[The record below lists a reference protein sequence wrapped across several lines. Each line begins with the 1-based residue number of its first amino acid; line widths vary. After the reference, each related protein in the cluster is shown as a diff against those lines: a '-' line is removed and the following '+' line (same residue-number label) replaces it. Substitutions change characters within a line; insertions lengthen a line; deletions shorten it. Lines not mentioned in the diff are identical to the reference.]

1 MPGVGHLHLHGKL
14 LAFSM
19 LWGWHRVWNAKG
31 MARRRVAVLAGA
43 IHLWSGVSPS
53 AQTGPLFRS
62 EAALVRV
69 GVTVRDDR
77 GRLVSGLEADD
88 FSVRDRGVVRPIRQ
102 FVSEPAPVSV
112 AVLFDVSG
120 SMEVASRLQAA
131 RLAATALLGAL
142 EPGKDEAALLA
153 FDSRLHEVAPFT
165 REVRTLNGVLGQMDP
180 FGATSLHDA
189 IAAAAERVAQRTH
202 PRRAVVVLTDGIDT
216 SSRYTPAEVSGQA
229 SAIDVPV
236 YVIALVLP
244 IDDPA
249 SDRATPQA
257 GRTAP
262 ASVGSVAD
270 LARWTGGALRY
281 ASDPLA
287 ARRAAREMVD
297 ELRHQY
303 VLGVD
308 ALDEP
313 GWHPI
318 EVRTATATHTVR
330 ARGGYV
336 QASRP

>member
-1 MPGVGHLHLHGKL
+1 
-14 LAFSM
+14 
-19 LWGWHRVWNAKG
+19 

-43 IHLWSGVSPS
+43 FHLLSGVPAVAQNSP
-53 AQTGPLFRS
+53 QFRS

-69 GVTVRDDR
+69 GVTVRDAR
-77 GRLVSGLEADD
+77 GRLVRGLGLHD
-88 FSVRDRGVVRPIRQ
+88 FVVRDRGVERPVRQ
-102 FVSEPAPVSV
+102 VLSDEAPLSV

-120 SMEVASRLQAA
+120 SMEVASRMQAA

-142 EPGKDEAALLA
+142 EPGRDEAALLA
-153 FDSRLHEVAPFT
+153 FDSRLHDVAPFT
-165 REVRTLNGVLGQMDP
+165 SDVRTLNGVLGQMDP

-189 IAAAAERVAQRTH
+189 IAAAAARVGQRTH
-202 PRRAVVVLTDGIDT
+202 PRRAVMVLTDGVDT

-257 GRTAP
+257 GRAAP

-270 LARWTGGALRY
+270 LARWTGGTLRY

-303 VLGVD
+303 VLGFD
-308 ALDEP
+308 ALDAP

-318 EVRTATATHTVR
+318 EIHTATAAHTVR
-330 ARGGYV
+330 ARGGYF
-336 QASRP
+336 QAARP

>member
-1 MPGVGHLHLHGKL
+1 
-14 LAFSM
+14 
-19 LWGWHRVWNAKG
+19 

-43 IHLWSGVSPS
+43 FHLMSGVSAQ

-62 EAALVRV
+62 EAALVRLA
-69 GVTVRDDR
+69 VTVRDDR
-77 GRLVSGLEADD
+77 GRLVRDLSLHD
-88 FSVRDRGVVRPIRQ
+88 FTVRDRGVTRPVRQ
-102 FVSEPAPVSV
+102 LLSDPAPMSV

-120 SMEVASRLQAA
+120 SMDVASRMQAA

-142 EPGKDEAALLA
+142 EPGRDEAALLA
-153 FDSRLHEVAPFT
+153 FDSRLHDVAPFT
-165 REVRTLNGVLGQMDP
+165 SDVRTLNGVLGQMDP

-189 IAAAAERVAQRTH
+189 IAAAAARVGARTH
-202 PRRAVVVLTDGIDT
+202 PRRAVIVLTDGVDT
-216 SSRYTPAEVSGQA
+216 SSQYTPAEVSGQA

-262 ASVGSVAD
+262 AGSVSD

-287 ARRAAREMVD
+287 ARRVAREMVD
-297 ELRHQY
+297 ELRQQY
-303 VLGVD
+303 VLGFD

-318 EVRTATATHTVR
+318 EVRTSTATHSVR
-330 ARGGYV
+330 ARGGYL
-336 QASRP
+336 QAPRP